1 VVTTFLVGLDR
12 GFLNAEGELAWGD
25 IGIGRLADEPRV
37 QTEFLAAPAGY
48 PVRELTPEHVRRYQG
63 LILGG
68 TAVTRRS
75 LADGAEGLVVVC
87 RAGVGYDRI
96 DVAALTEH
104 DVALCTTPAASKHA
118 VASASFAYMIALAKR
133 MLDKD
138 RLVRSGRWDLGGA
151 YCGNELWRKTLGVV
165 GFGNTGSELARLVGP
180 FEMQVLCAD
189 PFLTAERARELGGEL
204 VPLDELLRRSDFVCV
219 HALLTE
225 QTRRLIGERELGL
238 MKPTAYFVNCARGPI
253 VDETALIR
261 ALQGQRI
268 AGAGL
273 DVFEEEPLRPD
284 SPLIGLDNVM
294 LSPHTMAHTLELSIW
309 MGEINT
315 RQLIAAAHGH
325 IPESIVNREAV
336 ERAGF
341 QAKLA
346 RWRFEG

>member
-1 VVTTFLVGLDR
+1 MATFLVGLDR
-12 GFLNAEGELAWGD
+12 GFLNVEGKLAWGD
-25 IGIGRLADEPRV
+25 IGIGGLSDEPRV
-37 QTEFLAAPAGY
+37 GSEFLAER
-48 PVRELTPEHVRRYQG
+48 VRELTPEHVGRYQG

-75 LADGAEGLVVVC
+75 LAEGAGGLIVAC

-96 DVAALTEH
+96 DVAGLTEH

-118 VASASFAYMIALAKR
+118 VASASFAYVIALAKR

-138 RLVRSGRWDLGGA
+138 RLVRSGRWDMAGA

-165 GFGNTGSELARLVGP
+165 GLGNTGAELARLVGP
-180 FEMQVLCAD
+180 FEMRVLGAD
-189 PFLTAERARELGGEL
+189 PFLTPERARELGAEL
-204 VPLDELLRRSDFVCV
+204 VPLDELMRRSDFVCV

-225 QTRRLIGERELGL
+225 TTRRLIGERELGL
-238 MKPTAYFVNCARGPI
+238 MKPGAYLINCARGPI
-253 VDETALIR
+253 VDQAALIR
-261 ALQGQRI
+261 ALQERRI

-273 DVFEEEPLRPD
+273 DVFEEEPLPLD
-284 SPLIGLDNVM
+284 SRLIGLDNVM

-315 RQLIAAAHGH
+315 RQLIAAAHGRV
-325 IPESIVNREAV
+325 PESIVNREVV

-346 RWRFEG
+346 RWRG